1 MLHHHSLLTRRNHHD
16 GDMEEEPSGKKLID
30 GDTKHTKRNPK
41 RSGTESFRQGVRR
54 NIEH

>member
-1 MLHHHSLLTRRNHHD
+1 MLHHHALLMRRNHHD

-30 GDTKHTKRNPK
+30 GDTKHTQNPK